1 MKIALKGIFQFIATV
16 FILSIVVFYM
26 SRMSPGDPL
35 KSYYGDS
42 VERMSFEQRE
52 KAMDKLG
59 LNKPIYVQY
68 GVWVKSI
75 LKGDFGISYKYK
87 RNVTDVIKEVYKNT
101 IILVGISYVLIF
113 IGALFLGIYCAIH
126 ENELIDKIIMMIG
139 NITTYIPSFW
149 ISIILILIFAVNLK
163 ILPTG
168 GAYCIG
174 KANDLGDRIT
184 HLILPIA
191 VLVTG
196 HLWYYAYMVR
206 NKLLEEFGEEY
217 VLLAKAKGLTKYQ
230 IVYKQCLRNIMPSF
244 MSTMAIFISHIL
256 AGAYIVESVFSYP
269 GLGKLAFESAKYH
282 DYNMLMIISLITGV
296 IVLISNLLVKI
307 INSKI
312 DPRIEDKGGIV
323 FEFNA

>member
-16 FILSIVVFYM
+16 FILSVVVFYM

>member
-16 FILSIVVFYM
+16 FILSVVVFYM

-184 HLILPIA
+184 HLILPIV

>member
-1 MKIALKGIFQFIATV
+1 MKIAVKGIFQFIATV
-16 FILSIVVFYM
+16 FILSVVVFYM

-312 DPRIEDKGGIV
+312 DPRIEDKGGII